1 MYAINPNSMH
11 NIVESKGYKR
21 LQEQPVQILIFD
33 KIQIMNHIIDSVAI
47 IDHTNKCG
55 YTALHLFC
63 KTNSTQDFE

>member
-1 MYAINPNSMH
+1 MLLGSPQFAHPLEDDLH
-11 NIVESKGYKR
+11 